1 MNVPLP
7 YIECYVKRSF
17 LMGPD
22 SFILSKDEMIPCV
35 LLNFKAVMGQAPLFE
50 VYLPEY
56 QACYDKV
63 MQHGLFNK
71 RIIGSGRIDIED
83 VAYWDCLSDEA
94 ELYIKPLR
102 MHITQ
107 RGQNGHT
114 FAGDY
119 LFTIDWKRTTTP
131 CSQWNVWH
139 EHKQKNFFFD
149 ESTGVLVCGPNNR
162 PLYYDKSLSHQPPK
176 KPLFKVFSGTP
187 SHESF
192 DALGKAT
199 KWNYDED

>member
-50 VYLPEY
+50 IYLPEY

-71 RIIGSGRIDIED
+71 PVIGSERIGIED
-83 VAYWDCLSDEA
+83 VAYWD
-94 ELYIKPLR
+94 R
-102 MHITQ
+102 
-107 RGQNGHT
+107 
-114 FAGDY
+114 
-119 LFTIDWKRTTTP
+119 DWET
-131 CSQWNVWH
+131 
-139 EHKQKNFFFD
+139 
-149 ESTGVLVCGPNNR
+149 
-162 PLYYDKSLSHQPPK
+162 
-176 KPLFKVFSGTP
+176 
-187 SHESF
+187 
-192 DALGKAT
+192 
-199 KWNYDED
+199 

>member
-1 MNVPLP
+1 
-7 YIECYVKRSF
+7 
-17 LMGPD
+17 MGPD
-22 SFILSKDEMIPCV
+22 NFILSKDEMIPCV

-71 RIIGSGRIDIED
+71 PEIGTDAIGIED

-102 MHITQ
+102 MFITQ
-107 RGQNGHT
+107 KGQNGHK

-131 CSQWNVWH
+131 CSQ
-139 EHKQKNFFFD
+139 
-149 ESTGVLVCGPNNR
+149 
-162 PLYYDKSLSHQPPK
+162 
-176 KPLFKVFSGTP
+176 
-187 SHESF
+187 
-192 DALGKAT
+192 
-199 KWNYDED
+199 